1 MKRFRTHSRHLPE
14 GLVLCGVLGL
24 LLSAGCV
31 TRGTHDE
38 MVLTFETEVERLER
52 RVRDLARSNEAL
64 DRERVALVDGMEDL
78 RQERASL
85 SRDVEKLAKTKELL
99 SEHLR
104 ERDSQV
110 EALSKLGS
118 TYRGL
123 VDDLESELSSGQI
136 QIEQLREGIRLNLA
150 QDILF
155 RSGSAKLEGRGVAV
169 LHKVAG
175 KLRELTH
182 TVEVQG
188 HTDDVPLSESLAKRY
203 GTNWELAAARAASV
217 VRLLEDEGVAP
228 TRLSA
233 ISHGEHA
240 PVASNDSPEGRARN
254 RRIEIRLRPVEVVE
268 PAASADGDEAAKPED
283 EAVAASDA
291 DDAVQDAPASAPD
304 EQGSEPAS

>member
-52 RVRDLARSNEAL
+52 RVRDLERSNDAL

-85 SRDVEKLAKTKELL
+85 SRDVAKLAKTKDLL

-110 EALSKLGS
+110 EELSKLGS

-169 LHKVAG
+169 LHRVAR

-188 HTDDVPLSESLAKRY
+188 HTDDVPLSPSLARRY

-217 VRLLEDEGVAP
+217 VRLLEDEGVEP
-228 TRLSA
+228 MRLSA
-233 ISHGEHA
+233 ISYGEYA
-240 PVASNDSPEGRARN
+240 PVTSNDSPDGRARN
-254 RRIEIRLRPVEVVE
+254 RRIEIRLRPVETLE
-268 PAASADGDEAAKPED
+268 TAAPADED
-283 EAVAASDA
+283 EIGAAE
-291 DDAVQDAPASAPD
+291 DAPASALD
-304 EQGSEPAS
+304 DQGSEPAS

>member
-1 MKRFRTHSRHLPE
+1 MKPFRTRSRHLPE
-14 GLVLCGVLGL
+14 GLAYCCVLGL

-52 RVRDLARSNEAL
+52 RVRDLERSNDAL

-85 SRDVEKLAKTKELL
+85 SRDVEKLAKTKDLL

-104 ERDSQV
+104 KRDSQV

-123 VDDLESELSSGQI
+123 VDDLESELASGQI

-155 RSGSAKLEGRGVAV
+155 RSGSATLEGRGVAV

-175 KLRELTH
+175 KLQELTH
-182 TVEVQG
+182 TVEVRG

-233 ISHGEHA
+233 ISHGEYA

-268 PAASADGDEAAKPED
+268 TAASADGDVAAKPAD
-283 EAVAASDA
+283 EAVVPA
-291 DDAVQDAPASAPD
+291 DEPAEEAPASAPD